1 MGLSPWAGLSFEFYV
16 FVLISSDLF
25 FFFSPPG
32 KGFSVL
38 RSLSLFARKVSVSI
52 KGLSR
57 LISIIFTVLNSVAV
71 AHVGLWFVMLW
82 QEFLIKLGITSLA
95 LPFKLSS
102 LR

>member
-1 MGLSPWAGLSFEFYV
+1 MFLSLFLQIF
-16 FVLISSDLF
+16 F
-25 FFFSPPG
+25 FFFSPG

-38 RSLSLFARKVSVSI
+38 RSLSLFARKVFVSI